1 MIKRRYLSLLA
12 AAALALPAAGL
23 AQQEAGKLY
32 LNPAVGWIEWDSD
45 TNLDDDVYYQLGA
58 EARLTERFGVELRYG
73 QADSVDIKRGTGEA
87 DFTRLGLDMLY
98 YFGRFGANR
107 AWEPYLA
114 AGVSHGEF
122 DVDGSDR
129 SDETLGNIG
138 LGVRYHLSDRWSLRA
153 DARAVNSFDSEQTHG
168 IYTLGISYALGGSPA
183 PAPAP
188 EPAPE
193 PVSAAPVDSDGDGVP
208 DERDRCPNTPRG
220 REVDEYG
227 CEYVLKQT
235 ETIRMEVLFAFD
247 SSEVREEYMD
257 EIEKVARF
265 LRKYGG
271 TTAQIEGHADS
282 IGTDSY
288 NKKLSQERADAV
300 RTVLVERFNIDPA
313 RLTSVGYGE
322 ERPIADNNTEEG
334 RRENR
339 RVVAVVAAEV
349 EKPRD

>member
-1 MIKRRYLSLLA
+1 MTKRRYLSVIA
-12 AAALALPAAGL
+12 AAALALPAVAF

-32 LNPAVGWIEWDSD
+32 INPAVGWIEWDSD
-45 TNLDDDVYYQLGA
+45 ANLDDDVYYQLGA

-73 QADSVDIKRGTGEA
+73 QSDSVDIEGTNREA
-87 DFTRLGLDMLY
+87 DFSRLGLDMLY

-122 DVDGSDR
+122 DADGADR
-129 SDETLGNIG
+129 SDETLGNVG
-138 LGVRYHLSDRWSLRA
+138 FGVRYHLSERWSLRA
-153 DARAVNSFDSEQTHG
+153 DARAVNSFDNEETHG
-168 IYTLGISYALGGSPA
+168 LYTLGVSYALGGSPA
-183 PAPAP
+183 PQPAP

-193 PVSAAPVDSDGDGVP
+193 PLPAAPVDSDGDGVP

-220 REVDEYG
+220 REVDEFG

-247 SSEVREEYMD
+247 SSEVRDEFMS
-257 EIEKVARF
+257 EIEKVAKF

-282 IGTDSY
+282 VGTDSY
-288 NKKLSQERADAV
+288 NKQLSQERADAV
-300 RTVLVERFNIDPA
+300 RTVLVDRFNIDPS
-313 RLTSVGYGE
+313 RLSAAGFGE
-322 ERPIADNNTEEG
+322 ERPIADNATDAG

-349 EKPRD
+349 EKKQ